1 MARETNSNEDN
12 FPGSFLS
19 DLAEISSIVN
29 QDGNKMITDAL
40 FLGEITILKQVNNCL
55 PVGPFSE
62 SHIVGSAGE
71 GVPSMDIFS
80 NESDVDIMAVARSW
94 FVFERHAPD
103 KARENIQC
111 LQFDDSDTL
120 PGYVKLKLI
129 QEDSKYSTEEVPIF
143 LSSSEVRNNVLEINR
158 DLSSDFMYS
167 QMFQLLG
174 NKLSISW
181 FSNGPSF
188 SANIETDDPNVLT
201 SGLAHVKSVDTV
213 VALKCREWPK
223 IAEEWIE
230 RRREFDWPGGALVEE
245 AVEKGCYLVPIGGH
259 QSQCEEMEW
268 RISFVLAERLLIRN
282 MNFIQRFVYSIL
294 KTIRKEI
301 FGHFSAI
308 ISSYIV
314 KTAVLW
320 VSEENDVS
328 SWEPGFVLR
337 YVRLCFLK
345 ILNFLQVDFCPNFFM
360 NKCNLFHAKYSEDE
374 RLRLIYAI
382 TDFVYP
388 SRFLIIINNLISI
401 NNVRRYMFDNIKIFR
416 SQLNFLRNVR
426 NVAAFRF
433 CSEDTIN
440 QFMDNVFN
448 SQEEAFPEVAI
459 QTLSLLLTLVKKN
472 SDNLSLTLKETMI
485 ETLSCLQI
493 RTASSVTFRNSG
505 SLTLQQRFD
514 ILQHLFEDSKLQIP
528 NLSVGG
534 ITQVAHAFFSFG
546 CIEHCLELLLPML
559 EMSRSKPQVRMNNY
573 MSLFYLVLANLF
585 NEDMAHSRPV
595 INIQFYPF
603 ELPMLTKDIR
613 FDVLVLKFQQELYSR
628 RVAGIQQFHFN
639 LTLDPLVYACYMKF
653 KCKRLVGDNIGS
665 CLALKE
671 FEEMVFSGVSHRY
684 VALSLLGC
692 CLYENG
698 HKEKAVSM
706 FGRSVRENKERL
718 ATYYH
723 LAMLLNREMNSNTS
737 IA

>member
-201 SGLAHVKSVDTV
+201 RGLAHVKSVDTV

-230 RRREFDWPGGALVEE
+230 RRREFDWPGGALIEE

-401 NNVRRYMFDNIKIFR
+401 NNFRRYMFDNIKIFR

-459 QTLSLLLTLVKKN
+459 QSLSLLLTLVKKN

-603 ELPMLTKDIR
+603 ELPMVTKDIR

>member
-129 QEDSKYSTEEVPIF
+129 QEDSNYSTEEVPIF

-167 QMFQLLG
+167 QIFQLLG

-188 SANIETDDPNVLT
+188 SANIETDDQNVLT
-201 SGLAHVKSVDTV
+201 RGLAHVKSVDTV

-230 RRREFDWPGGALVEE
+230 RRREFDWPGGALIEE

-314 KTAVLW
+314 KTAVFW

-671 FEEMVFSGVSHRY
+671 FEKMVFSGVSHRY

>member
-201 SGLAHVKSVDTV
+201 RGLAHVKSVDTV

-230 RRREFDWPGGALVEE
+230 RRREFDWPGGALIEE

-259 QSQCEEMEW
+259 QSQCEEIEW

-546 CIEHCLELLLPML
+546 CIELCLELLLPML

>member
-129 QEDSKYSTEEVPIF
+129 QEDSNYSTEEVPIF

-188 SANIETDDPNVLT
+188 SANIETDDQNVLT
-201 SGLAHVKSVDTV
+201 RGLAHVKSVDTV

-230 RRREFDWPGGALVEE
+230 RRREFDWPGGALIEE

-603 ELPMLTKDIR
+603 ELPMLTTDIR

-671 FEEMVFSGVSHRY
+671 FEKMVFSGVSHRY

>member
-201 SGLAHVKSVDTV
+201 RGLAHVKSVDTV

-230 RRREFDWPGGALVEE
+230 RRREFDWPGGALIEE

-671 FEEMVFSGVSHRY
+671 FEKMVFSGVSHRY

>member
-19 DLAEISSIVN
+19 DLAELSSIVN

-129 QEDSKYSTEEVPIF
+129 QEDSNYSTEEVPIF

-188 SANIETDDPNVLT
+188 SANIETDDQNVLT
-201 SGLAHVKSVDTV
+201 RGLAHVKSVDTV

-230 RRREFDWPGGALVEE
+230 RRREFDWPGGALIEE

-514 ILQHLFEDSKLQIP
+514 ILQHLFEDSKLQIT

>member
-129 QEDSKYSTEEVPIF
+129 QEDSNYSTEEVPIF

-188 SANIETDDPNVLT
+188 SANTETDDQNVLT
-201 SGLAHVKSVDTV
+201 RGLAHVKSVDTV

-230 RRREFDWPGGALVEE
+230 RRREFDWPGGALIEE

-671 FEEMVFSGVSHRY
+671 FEKMVFSGVSHRY

>member
-12 FPGSFLS
+12 FPGSFLF

-55 PVGPFSE
+55 PVRPFSE

-188 SANIETDDPNVLT
+188 SANIETDDQNVLT
-201 SGLAHVKSVDTV
+201 RGLAHVKSVDTV

-230 RRREFDWPGGALVEE
+230 RRREFDWPGGALIEE

>member
-62 SHIVGSAGE
+62 SHIVG
-71 GVPSMDIFS
+71 MDIFS

-120 PGYVKLKLI
+120 PDYVKLKLI

-201 SGLAHVKSVDTV
+201 RGLAHVKSVDTV

-230 RRREFDWPGGALVEE
+230 RRREFDWPGGALIEE

-671 FEEMVFSGVSHRY
+671 FEKMVFSGVSHRY

>member
-129 QEDSKYSTEEVPIF
+129 QEDSNYSTEEVPIF

-201 SGLAHVKSVDTV
+201 RGLAHVKSVDTV

-230 RRREFDWPGGALVEE
+230 RRREFDWPGGALIEE

-259 QSQCEEMEW
+259 QSQCEEIEW

-448 SQEEAFPEVAI
+448 SQEEAFPEVTI

-546 CIEHCLELLLPML
+546 CIELCLELLLPML

-573 MSLFYLVLANLF
+573 MSLFYLLANLF

-671 FEEMVFSGVSHRY
+671 FEKMVFSGVSHRY

>member
-188 SANIETDDPNVLT
+188 SANIETDDQNVLT
-201 SGLAHVKSVDTV
+201 RGLAHVKSVDTV

-230 RRREFDWPGGALVEE
+230 RRREFDWPGGALIEE

>member
-1 MARETNSNEDN
+1 
-12 FPGSFLS
+12 
-19 DLAEISSIVN
+19 
-29 QDGNKMITDAL
+29 
-40 FLGEITILKQVNNCL
+40 
-55 PVGPFSE
+55 
-62 SHIVGSAGE
+62 
-71 GVPSMDIFS
+71 
-80 NESDVDIMAVARSW
+80 
-94 FVFERHAPD
+94 
-103 KARENIQC
+103 
-111 LQFDDSDTL
+111 
-120 PGYVKLKLI
+120 
-129 QEDSKYSTEEVPIF
+129 
-143 LSSSEVRNNVLEINR
+143 
-158 DLSSDFMYS
+158 
-167 QMFQLLG
+167 
-174 NKLSISW
+174 
-181 FSNGPSF
+181 
-188 SANIETDDPNVLT
+188 
-201 SGLAHVKSVDTV
+201 
-213 VALKCREWPK
+213 
-223 IAEEWIE
+223 
-230 RRREFDWPGGALVEE
+230 
-245 AVEKGCYLVPIGGH
+245 
-259 QSQCEEMEW
+259 
-268 RISFVLAERLLIRN
+268 

-671 FEEMVFSGVSHRY
+671 FEKMVFSGVSHRY

>member
-1 MARETNSNEDN
+1 MARETNSNKDN

-80 NESDVDIMAVARSW
+80 NESDVDIIAVARSW

-201 SGLAHVKSVDTV
+201 RGLAHVKSVDTV

-230 RRREFDWPGGALVEE
+230 RRREFDWPGGALIEE

-259 QSQCEEMEW
+259 QSQCEEIEW

>member
-19 DLAEISSIVN
+19 DLAELSSIVN

-129 QEDSKYSTEEVPIF
+129 QEDSNYSTEEVPIF

-188 SANIETDDPNVLT
+188 SANIETDDQNVLT
-201 SGLAHVKSVDTV
+201 RGLAHVKSVDTV

-230 RRREFDWPGGALVEE
+230 RRREFDWPGGALIEE

-671 FEEMVFSGVSHRY
+671 FEKMVFSGVSHRY

>member
-62 SHIVGSAGE
+62 SHIVG
-71 GVPSMDIFS
+71 MDIFS

-120 PGYVKLKLI
+120 PDYVKLKLI

-201 SGLAHVKSVDTV
+201 RGLAHVKSVDTV

-230 RRREFDWPGGALVEE
+230 RRREFDWPGGALIEE

>member
-80 NESDVDIMAVARSW
+80 NESDVDIMA
-94 FVFERHAPD
+94 
-103 KARENIQC
+103 
-111 LQFDDSDTL
+111 
-120 PGYVKLKLI
+120 
-129 QEDSKYSTEEVPIF
+129 
-143 LSSSEVRNNVLEINR
+143 
-158 DLSSDFMYS
+158 
-167 QMFQLLG
+167 
-174 NKLSISW
+174 
-181 FSNGPSF
+181 
-188 SANIETDDPNVLT
+188 
-201 SGLAHVKSVDTV
+201 
-213 VALKCREWPK
+213 LKCREWPK

-230 RRREFDWPGGALVEE
+230 RRREFDWPCGALIEE

-546 CIEHCLELLLPML
+546 CIELCLELLLPML

-706 FGRSVRENKERL
+706 FGRSIRENKERL

>member
-19 DLAEISSIVN
+19 DLAELSSIVN

-129 QEDSKYSTEEVPIF
+129 QEDSNYSTEEVPIF
-143 LSSSEVRNNVLEINR
+143 LSSSKVRNNVLEINR

-188 SANIETDDPNVLT
+188 SANIETDDQNVLT
-201 SGLAHVKSVDTV
+201 RGLAHVKSVDTV

-230 RRREFDWPGGALVEE
+230 RRREFDWPGGALIEE

>member
-201 SGLAHVKSVDTV
+201 RGLAHVKSVDTV

-230 RRREFDWPGGALVEE
+230 RRREFDWPGGALIEE

-534 ITQVAHAFFSFG
+534 RTQVAHAFFSFG

>member
-12 FPGSFLS
+12 FPGSFLF

-129 QEDSKYSTEEVPIF
+129 QEDSNYSAEEVPIF

-188 SANIETDDPNVLT
+188 SANIETDDQNVLT
-201 SGLAHVKSVDTV
+201 RGLAHVKSVDTV

-230 RRREFDWPGGALVEE
+230 RRREFDWPGGALIEE

-459 QTLSLLLTLVKKN
+459 QTLSLLLTLLKKN

>member
-129 QEDSKYSTEEVPIF
+129 QEDSNYSTEEVPIF
-143 LSSSEVRNNVLEINR
+143 LSSSKVRNNVLEINR

-188 SANIETDDPNVLT
+188 SANIETDDQNVLT
-201 SGLAHVKSVDTV
+201 RGLAHVKSVDTV

-230 RRREFDWPGGALVEE
+230 RRREFDWPGGALIEE

-328 SWEPGFVLR
+328 SWKPGFVLR

>member
-55 PVGPFSE
+55 PVRPFSE

-201 SGLAHVKSVDTV
+201 RGLAHVKSVDTV

-230 RRREFDWPGGALVEE
+230 RRREFDWPGGALIEE

>member
-129 QEDSKYSTEEVPIF
+129 QEDSNYSTEEVPIF

-188 SANIETDDPNVLT
+188 SVNIETDDPNVLT
-201 SGLAHVKSVDTV
+201 RGLAHVKSVDTV

-230 RRREFDWPGGALVEE
+230 RRREFDWPGGALIEE

-671 FEEMVFSGVSHRY
+671 FEKMVFSGVSHRY

>member
-19 DLAEISSIVN
+19 DLAELSSIVN

-129 QEDSKYSTEEVPIF
+129 QEDSNYSTEEVPIF
-143 LSSSEVRNNVLEINR
+143 LSSSKVRNNVLEINR

-188 SANIETDDPNVLT
+188 SANIETDDQNVLT
-201 SGLAHVKSVDTV
+201 RGLAHVKSVDTV

-230 RRREFDWPGGALVEE
+230 RRREFDWPGGALIEE

-514 ILQHLFEDSKLQIP
+514 ILQHLFEDSKLQIT

>member
-129 QEDSKYSTEEVPIF
+129 QEDSNYSTEEVPIF

-188 SANIETDDPNVLT
+188 SANIETDDQNVLT
-201 SGLAHVKSVDTV
+201 RGLAHVKSVDTV

-230 RRREFDWPGGALVEE
+230 RRREFDWPGGALIEE

>member
-19 DLAEISSIVN
+19 DLAELSSIVN

-129 QEDSKYSTEEVPIF
+129 QEDSNYSTEEVPIF

-188 SANIETDDPNVLT
+188 SANIETDDQNVLT
-201 SGLAHVKSVDTV
+201 RGLAHVKSVDTV

-230 RRREFDWPGGALVEE
+230 RRREFDWPGGALIEE

>member
-201 SGLAHVKSVDTV
+201 RGLAHVKSVDTV

-230 RRREFDWPGGALVEE
+230 RRREFDWPGGALIEE

-603 ELPMLTKDIR
+603 ELPMLTTDIR

>member
-1 MARETNSNEDN
+1 M
-12 FPGSFLS
+12 
-19 DLAEISSIVN
+19 
-29 QDGNKMITDAL
+29 
-40 FLGEITILKQVNNCL
+40 
-55 PVGPFSE
+55 
-62 SHIVGSAGE
+62 
-71 GVPSMDIFS
+71 
-80 NESDVDIMAVARSW
+80 
-94 FVFERHAPD
+94 
-103 KARENIQC
+103 
-111 LQFDDSDTL
+111 
-120 PGYVKLKLI
+120 
-129 QEDSKYSTEEVPIF
+129 
-143 LSSSEVRNNVLEINR
+143 
-158 DLSSDFMYS
+158 
-167 QMFQLLG
+167 
-174 NKLSISW
+174 
-181 FSNGPSF
+181 
-188 SANIETDDPNVLT
+188 LT
-201 SGLAHVKSVDTV
+201 RGLAHVKSVDTV

-230 RRREFDWPGGALVEE
+230 RRREFDWPGGALIEE

-698 HKEKAVSM
+698 HKEKAMSM

>member
-1 MARETNSNEDN
+1 MARETNLNENN

-129 QEDSKYSTEEVPIF
+129 QEDSNYSTEEVPIF

-167 QMFQLLG
+167 QIFQLLG

-188 SANIETDDPNVLT
+188 SANIETDDQNVLT
-201 SGLAHVKSVDTV
+201 RGLAHVKSVDTV

-230 RRREFDWPGGALVEE
+230 RRREFDWPGGALIEE

>member
-201 SGLAHVKSVDTV
+201 RGLAHVKSVDTV

-230 RRREFDWPGGALVEE
+230 RRREFDWPGGALIEE

-426 NVAAFRF
+426 NEAAFRF

-459 QTLSLLLTLVKKN
+459 QSLSLLLTLVKKN

>member
-1 MARETNSNEDN
+1 
-12 FPGSFLS
+12 
-19 DLAEISSIVN
+19 
-29 QDGNKMITDAL
+29 
-40 FLGEITILKQVNNCL
+40 
-55 PVGPFSE
+55 
-62 SHIVGSAGE
+62 
-71 GVPSMDIFS
+71 
-80 NESDVDIMAVARSW
+80 
-94 FVFERHAPD
+94 
-103 KARENIQC
+103 
-111 LQFDDSDTL
+111 
-120 PGYVKLKLI
+120 
-129 QEDSKYSTEEVPIF
+129 
-143 LSSSEVRNNVLEINR
+143 
-158 DLSSDFMYS
+158 
-167 QMFQLLG
+167 
-174 NKLSISW
+174 
-181 FSNGPSF
+181 
-188 SANIETDDPNVLT
+188 
-201 SGLAHVKSVDTV
+201 
-213 VALKCREWPK
+213 
-223 IAEEWIE
+223 
-230 RRREFDWPGGALVEE
+230 
-245 AVEKGCYLVPIGGH
+245 
-259 QSQCEEMEW
+259 
-268 RISFVLAERLLIRN
+268 

>member
-19 DLAEISSIVN
+19 DLAELSSIVN

-188 SANIETDDPNVLT
+188 SANIETDDQNVLT
-201 SGLAHVKSVDTV
+201 RGLAHVKSVDTV

-230 RRREFDWPGGALVEE
+230 RRREFDWPGGALIEE

-603 ELPMLTKDIR
+603 ELPMLTTDIR

>member
-201 SGLAHVKSVDTV
+201 RGLAHVKSVDTV

-230 RRREFDWPGGALVEE
+230 RRREFDWPGGALIEE

-426 NVAAFRF
+426 NEAAFRF

-440 QFMDNVFN
+440 QFMDSVFN

-459 QTLSLLLTLVKKN
+459 QSLSLLLTLVKKN

>member
-201 SGLAHVKSVDTV
+201 RGLAHVKSVDTV

>member
-129 QEDSKYSTEEVPIF
+129 QEDSNYSAEEVPIF

-201 SGLAHVKSVDTV
+201 RGLAHVKSVDTV

-230 RRREFDWPGGALVEE
+230 RRREFDWPGGALIEE

-514 ILQHLFEDSKLQIP
+514 ILQHLFEDSKLQIT

>member
-201 SGLAHVKSVDTV
+201 RGLAHVKSVDTV

-230 RRREFDWPGGALVEE
+230 RRREFDWPGGALIEE

-440 QFMDNVFN
+440 QFMDSVFN

-459 QTLSLLLTLVKKN
+459 QSLSLLLTLVKKN

>member
-201 SGLAHVKSVDTV
+201 RGLAHVKSVDTV

-230 RRREFDWPGGALVEE
+230 RRREFDWPGGALIEE

-426 NVAAFRF
+426 NEAAFRF

-440 QFMDNVFN
+440 QFMDSVFN

-459 QTLSLLLTLVKKN
+459 QSLSLLLTLVKKN

-628 RVAGIQQFHFN
+628 RVAGIQQFHFY

-671 FEEMVFSGVSHRY
+671 FEEMVFSGISHRY

>member
-19 DLAEISSIVN
+19 DLAELSSIVN

-129 QEDSKYSTEEVPIF
+129 QEDSNYSTEEVPIF
-143 LSSSEVRNNVLEINR
+143 LSSSKVRNNVLEINR

-188 SANIETDDPNVLT
+188 SANTETDDQNVLT
-201 SGLAHVKSVDTV
+201 RGLAHVKSVDTV

-230 RRREFDWPGGALVEE
+230 RRREFDWPGGALIEE

>member
-201 SGLAHVKSVDTV
+201 RGLAHVKSVDTV

-230 RRREFDWPGGALVEE
+230 RRREFDWPGGALIEE

-514 ILQHLFEDSKLQIP
+514 ILQHLFEDSKLQIT